1 MPQSY
6 SLNLRSEFREVEKV
20 PDFIEKID
28 RQLNLDED
36 LKNRMMLALSEAV
49 TNAIVHGNQENRE
62 KKVFIKVEVRKD
74 SAIMTVEDQ
83 GPGFD
88 PEEVPDPIQPENLLQ
103 PGGRGLYLM
112 EESADKVE
120 YNRDGTLVTLLFNR

>member
-1 MPQSY
+1 MHQSY
-6 SLNLRSEFREVEKV
+6 SLNLRSDFREVEKV
-20 PDFIEKID
+20 PDFIDEID
-28 RQLNLDED
+28 RQLNLNED

-62 KKVFIKVEVRKD
+62 KKVCIEVEVREK
-74 SAIMTVEDQ
+74 SVVMTVEDQ

-112 EESADKVE
+112 EESADNME
-120 YNRDGTLVTLLFNR
+120 YNKNGTLVTLLFNR